1 MVEQENWKYHARRG
15 LIESV
20 IKEIDVSE
28 NPNEVYLDVFY
39 ALSCCGLHMKAKKEG
54 LFDRELWQKK
64 DNIKMVLRDIK
75 EFLWREIK

>member
-1 MVEQENWKYHARRG
+1 MVEQEHWKYHARKG

-20 IKEIDVSE
+20 IKEIDVSK

-39 ALSCCGLHMKAKKEG
+39 AISKCGLHMKAKKEG
-54 LFDRELWQKK
+54 LFDQELWQTREK
-64 DNIKMVLRDIK
+64 IKRVVRDIK

>member
-1 MVEQENWKYHARRG
+1 MVEQEHWKYLARKG

-20 IKEIDVSE
+20 LKEIDVSK

-39 ALSCCGLHMKAKKEG
+39 AISSCGLHMKAKKEE
-54 LFDRELWQKK
+54 LFDRELWQTQ
-64 DNIKMVLRDIK
+64 DNIKRIIRDIK